1 MGIQKVDFQ
10 SSNVLPLSAC
20 DCIKICLT
28 DEAAALKVTG
38 GNGLINATVGHGVR
52 HLGNGGSRGRGS
64 LLNSLRSGEQFNSRN
79 TSVVQYTLEIDDSQL
94 ETNPATQAPYVI
106 TCDDIVE
113 LNPYCC
119 TVNKLEA

>member
-10 SSNVLPLSAC
+10 SSVALPLAAC
-20 DCIKICLT
+20 DCIKVCLT
-28 DEAAALKVTG
+28 DEAAALKATG
-38 GNGLINATVGHGVR
+38 GAGLINATVGHSVR
-52 HLGNGGSRGRGS
+52 YLGNGGRRGS
-64 LLNSLRSGEQFNSRN
+64 SFGDIRSGERFNSRGAP
-79 TSVVQYTLEIDDSQL
+79 VIQYTLEIDDSQL

-106 TCDDIVE
+106 TCNDIVE